1 MAALKPP
8 PRLPTIVLLN
18 REVVVWGK
26 YTGHGVRR
34 VIL

>member
-18 REVVVWGK
+18 REVVLGASTQGTEYAV
-26 YTGHGVRR
+26 
-34 VIL
+34 